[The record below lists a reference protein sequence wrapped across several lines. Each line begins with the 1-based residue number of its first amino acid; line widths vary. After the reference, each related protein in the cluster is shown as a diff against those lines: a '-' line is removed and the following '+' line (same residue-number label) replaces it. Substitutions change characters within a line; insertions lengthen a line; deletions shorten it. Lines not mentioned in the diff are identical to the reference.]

1 MTTTI
6 LGLPELESAQNQKYL
21 TVNQALQRLD
31 VLVNLT
37 VFNRTVTAPPGSPSA
52 GHRYIVASPAT
63 GAFAGQENN
72 IAAYIG
78 SNWIFFTPSEGWR
91 AYDQGANQF
100 IVFNGSAWVV
110 NGLSSGALS
119 DGSVTLLGV
128 GATPDT
134 TNRLSVESP
143 GVLFDAETDD
153 FALTLNKAGSPNTLQ
168 VLMQTG
174 FSTRAQFGL
183 LSNDD
188 LAFQVSPD
196 GSAFHLALTIDKDTG
211 NVAIGAGS
219 DGTNKLLVSGSNM
232 LFTNSG
238 NLAFTFNKGAS
249 GDDCSLTFQSGF
261 SARALVGLL
270 GDDDFTFKVTPD
282 GSTYKTG
289 MIIDKD
295 TAAVNFAEHPK
306 FSVYCNFG
314 QDYTAGG
321 WVDYTANIARH
332 NDQADVVITSN
343 VPTFTAPHDGY
354 YMFGYGGVIE
364 HFGTAP
370 TALRIGLS
378 VNTAAPEEDTWGV
391 IGDAAMVSGETQVR
405 GTACLK
411 LSAGDDVKLQV
422 FAVTNNGRFLADANY
437 WWGAQIA

>member
-1 MTTTI
+1 MATTI

-21 TVNQALQRLD
+21 TVNSALERLD

-63 GAFAGQENN
+63 GAFTGQEGN

-100 IVFNGSAWVV
+100 IIWNGSAWVLA
-110 NGLSSGALS
+110 GLSSSALS

-153 FALTLNKAGSPNTLQ
+153 FTLTLNKTAAGDTLQ
-168 VLMQTG
+168 FLFQTG

-183 LSNDD
+183 LGNDD
-188 LAFQVSPD
+188 FAIQTSPD
-196 GSAFHLALTIDKDTG
+196 GSAFNLALTIDKDTG

-219 DGTNKLLVSGSNM
+219 DGTNRLLVSGENM

-238 NLAFTFNKGAS
+238 DLRFTFSKGAA
-249 GDDCSLTFQSGF
+249 GDDVALTFQDNF
-261 SARALVGLL
+261 SARALIGLL
-270 GDDDFTFKVTPD
+270 GDDDFTFKVSPD
-282 GSTYKTG
+282 GSTYKTA

-295 TAAVNFAEHPK
+295 DGRVSFPEHSK
-306 FSVYCNFG
+306 FSAYCNFG
-314 QDYTAGG
+314 QNYTAGA
-321 WVDYTANIARH
+321 WQDLFANNTRH
-332 NDQADVVITSN
+332 NDQGDFATVSN
-343 VPTFTAPHDGY
+343 VGIFTAPHDGY
-354 YMFGYGGVIE
+354 YLFGLGATFE
-364 HFGTAP
+364 SPGTIP
-370 TALRIGLS
+370 TKMAIGLS
-378 VNTAAPEEDTWGV
+378 VNNATPTSDT
-391 IGDAAMVSGETQVR
+391 INSTGDATITTLETSCVTTALLKLTAGQTVR
-405 GTACLK
+405 GKIFFT
-411 LSAGDDVKLQV
+411 
-422 FAVTNNGRFLADANY
+422 TNNGRVLADENY
-437 WWGAQIA
+437 FWGVQIA

>member
-1 MTTTI
+1 MATTI

-37 VFNRTVTAPPGSPSA
+37 VFNRTVTAPPVSPSA

-91 AYDQGANQF
+91 AYDQGANEF
-100 IVFNGSAWVV
+100 IIFNGSAWVV
-110 NGLSSGALS
+110 NGLSSAALS
-119 DGSVTLLGV
+119 NGSVTLLGV

-153 FALTLNKAGSPNTLQ
+153 FTLTLNKTATGDALQ
-168 VLMQTG
+168 FLLQTA

-183 LSNDD
+183 LGNDD
-188 LAFQVSPD
+188 FAIQTSPD
-196 GSAFHLALTIDKDTG
+196 GSSFNLALTIDKDTG

-282 GSTYKTG
+282 GSSFFSG
-289 MIIDKD
+289 LVIDKD
-295 TAAVNFAEHPK
+295 NGVVNFPVMTRFQAFLNYRQYIGTATWTKVDTNDEA
-306 FSVYCNFG
+306 YDRAN
-314 QDYTAGG
+314 DYDTGAK
-321 WVDYTANIARH
+321 
-332 NDQADVVITSN
+332 Q
-343 VPTFTAPHDGY
+343 FTARYTGLHYLAGQIEFSTDTTDPTAIRVALYINGVMSDKGVQIHNTVIDGY
-354 YMFGYGGVIE
+354 GY
-364 HFGTAP
+364 
-370 TALRIGLS
+370 S
-378 VNTAAPEEDTWGV
+378 VEGIFNLT
-391 IGDAAMVSGETQVR
+391 
-405 GTACLK
+405 
-411 LSAGDDVKLQV
+411 AGDDVELYVYFVGQDGYV
-422 FAVTNNGRFLADANY
+422 QSGSTLSGFYIL
-437 WWGAQIA
+437 